1 MLVKQMKKNQKNKKG
16 GFQSMLLGSIGADL
30 LGNLLP
36 AEGAKTIRKERGVIR
51 AGEGAATTSRGWK
64 SIREELGKFF
74 NATTSSKNFVQRY
87 YQCQPKLNGVVFI
100 SESTSLLKNHMQSR

>member
-1 MLVKQMKKNQKNKKG
+1 MKKNQKNKKG

-51 AGEGAATTSRGWK
+51 AGEGVATTSRG
-64 SIREELGKFF
+64 
-74 NATTSSKNFVQRY
+74 
-87 YQCQPKLNGVVFI
+87 
-100 SESTSLLKNHMQSR
+100 